1 MCCRKIIANCLGKAS
16 SLGHSTVIVYSYSYN
31 RCDDDDDDVV
41 VLISK
46 EFQQVM

>member
-16 SLGHSTVIVYSYSYN
+16 SLGHSTVIVYSYSY
-31 RCDDDDDDVV
+31 RCDDDDDDV

>member
-16 SLGHSTVIVYSYSYN
+16 SHGHSTVIVYSYSYN
-31 RCDDDDDDVV
+31 RCDDDV